1 MPARFGP
8 RRELP
13 EDDAAMND
21 TPSDAESGSE
31 GARLPE
37 FPVPAA
43 PTAPA
48 DLGSPRRPTSS
59 RGRRTLIIF
68 GGVLAAVLVLGGV
81 GLGAVMYALRGS
93 GERLSTTTPA
103 DVDFF
108 ATAYLDP
115 SAGQKL
121 NLARLLRRFPAS
133 ASSDRIDDP
142 LDSVLDG
149 VLADAG
155 LSAADIRSW
164 LGSQVAVT
172 GRLSDTGASLGVLLD
187 SDDDDAAL
195 ATLAELRSH
204 DIQGRHYAWSSVQ
217 RDGTT
222 IWLGGPETGGTP
234 VVLAVTDG
242 TVLLANSLQLAS
254 DVASTASGATASLEE
269 SAHFQRA
276 IASLP
281 EDRLALG
288 YVNVGSMMGGLGPG
302 FSSGVGSPVTG
313 GGLLGVPDVG
323 AVDALALSVEAEPEG
338 LRVDMATTLDPTK
351 LTPEMRSA
359 LESDGDAG
367 ASNQTLSWVPSDAY
381 GVIAMSGLREQI
393 EAGLAR
399 AGLDGALPL
408 DRLGLTGP
416 DGVVANLTGDAS
428 IEVSPG
434 AGRYP
439 TGALVLGTTDAG
451 GMRAILDRISGEV
464 VGAIASS
471 SAPAPAWASTTYRGV
486 EIRSLDISGDQASSV
501 RPSYAVVDG
510 VAILAAS
517 PEAIR
522 ASLDA
527 HEGESIAS
535 EGTFRAAVA
544 AIDGVDRQLLYVDV
558 DGVGRAIR
566 EALPPEERS
575 AFDLEV
581 APSLEPID
589 AFVAGTRTTTAG
601 STTRMMLLIR

>member
-1 MPARFGP
+1 
-8 RRELP
+8 
-13 EDDAAMND
+13 MND
-21 TPSDAESGSE
+21 IPSDAESGFD

-37 FPVPAA
+37 PPAPSA
-43 PTAPA
+43 PRAPA
-48 DLGSPRRPTSS
+48 DLGSPRRPNSS
-59 RGRRTLIIF
+59 RGRRTLIVL

-93 GERLSTTTPA
+93 GERLSTTTPS

-133 ASSDRIDDP
+133 ASSGGIDGR
-142 LDSVLDG
+142 LDSALDG
-149 VLADAG
+149 VLADTG

-234 VVLAVTDG
+234 VVLAITDG

-254 DVASTASGATASLEE
+254 DVASTASDATASLEE
-269 SAHFQRA
+269 SARFQRA
-276 IASLP
+276 IAALP

-288 YVNVGSMMGGLGPG
+288 YVNVRSVMGGLGTAL
-302 FSSGVGSPVTG
+302 SSGVGSPVTG

-323 AVDALALSVEAEPEG
+323 AVDALALSVGAQPEG

-367 ASNQTLSWVPSDAY
+367 ASNQTLTWVPSDAY
-381 GVIAMSGLREQI
+381 GVVAMSGLREQI

-408 DRLGLTGP
+408 DQLGLTGP
-416 DGVVANLTGDAS
+416 DGVIANLTGDAS

-439 TGALVLGTTDAG
+439 TGALVLGTTDPE
-451 GMRAILDRISGEV
+451 GMRAFLDQISGEV
-464 VGAIASS
+464 VGAFGSS
-471 SAPAPAWASTTYRGV
+471 LLAPGPTWASTTYRGV
-486 EIRSLDISGDQASSV
+486 EIRSLVMSGDEGPFV

-510 VAILAAS
+510 AAILAAS

-522 ASLDA
+522 ASIDA

-535 EGTFRAAVA
+535 EATFRAAVA
-544 AIDGVDRQLLYVDV
+544 SIDGVDRQLLYVNAG
-558 DGVGRAIR
+558 GVGQAIR

-601 STTRMMLLIR
+601 SSTRMMLLIR

>member
-1 MPARFGP
+1 
-8 RRELP
+8 
-13 EDDAAMND
+13 MND

-31 GARLPE
+31 GVRLPE
-37 FPVPAA
+37 PPAPSA
-43 PTAPA
+43 PTAPP

-59 RGRRTLIIF
+59 RGRRTLIIL

-81 GLGAVMYALRGS
+81 GLAAVMYALRGS

-121 NLARLLRRFPAS
+121 NLTRLLRRFPAL
-133 ASSDRIDDP
+133 ASSDGIDGR
-142 LDSVLDG
+142 LDSALDG
-149 VLADAG
+149 VLADTG
-155 LSAADIRSW
+155 LSSADIRSW
-164 LGSQVAVT
+164 LGSQVAVA

-187 SDDDDAAL
+187 SDDDDAAM

-204 DIQGRHYAWSSVQ
+204 DIQGQHYAWSSVQ

-222 IWLGGPETGGTP
+222 IWIGGPQTGGTP
-234 VVLAVTDG
+234 VVLAITDG
-242 TVLLANSLQLAS
+242 TVLLANSVQLAS
-254 DVASTASGATASLEE
+254 DVASTGSGATASLEE

-276 IASLP
+276 IDSLP

-288 YVNVGSMMGGLGPG
+288 YVNVRSMMGRLGPA

-323 AVDALALSVEAEPEG
+323 AVDALALSVGAEPDG

-351 LTPEMRSA
+351 LTPEMRAA
-359 LESDGDAG
+359 LEGDGGAG
-367 ASNQTLSWVPSDAY
+367 GSNQTLSWVPSDAY
-381 GVIAMSGLREQI
+381 GVVAMSGLREQI

-408 DRLGLTGP
+408 DQLGLTGP

-428 IEVSPG
+428 IEVIPG

-439 TGALVLGTTDAG
+439 TGALVLGTTDSE
-451 GMRAILDRISGEV
+451 GMRAFLDQVSGEV
-464 VGAIASS
+464 VGAFASS
-471 SAPAPAWASTTYRGV
+471 LAPGPTWASTTYRGV
-486 EIRSLDISGDQASSV
+486 EIRSLVMSGDEEPSV

-510 VAILAAS
+510 AAMLAAS

-522 ASLDA
+522 AAVDA

-544 AIDGVDRQLLYVDV
+544 AIDGVDQQLLYVN
-558 DGVGRAIR
+558 VGEVGQAIR

-575 AFDLEV
+575 RFDLEV

-601 STTRMMLLIR
+601 SSTRMMLLIR

>member
-1 MPARFGP
+1 
-8 RRELP
+8 
-13 EDDAAMND
+13 MND
-21 TPSDAESGSE
+21 TPSDAGFGPE

-37 FPVPAA
+37 PPAPSA

-48 DLGSPRRPTSS
+48 DVDSPRPPTSS
-59 RGRRTLIIF
+59 RGRRTLIIL
-68 GGVLAAVLVLGGV
+68 GGMLAAVLVLGGV
-81 GLGAVMYALRGS
+81 GLAAVMYALRGS

-121 NLARLLRRFPAS
+121 NLTRLLRRFPAS
-133 ASSDRIDDP
+133 ASSDGIDGR
-142 LDSVLDG
+142 LDTALDD
-149 VLADAG
+149 VLADTG
-155 LSAADIRSW
+155 LSAADIRPW
-164 LGSQVAVT
+164 LGSQVAVA
-172 GRLSDTGASLGVLLD
+172 GRLSDTGASLGLLLD

-234 VVLAVTDG
+234 VVAAIADG

-269 SAHFQRA
+269 SARFQRA
-276 IASLP
+276 LASLP

-288 YVNVGSMMGGLGPG
+288 YVNVRSLMDGFGPAL
-302 FSSGVGSPVTG
+302 SSGVGSPVTG

-323 AVDALALSVEAEPEG
+323 AVDALALSVGAQPEG

-351 LTPEMRSA
+351 LTPEMRSV
-359 LESDGDAG
+359 LEGDGDAG
-367 ASNQTLSWVPSDAY
+367 ASNRTLSWVPSDAY
-381 GVIAMSGLREQI
+381 GVVALSGLREQI

-399 AGLDGALPL
+399 AGLAGAFPL
-408 DRLGLTGP
+408 DELGLTGP

-428 IEVSPG
+428 IEVIPG

-439 TGALVLGTTDAG
+439 TGALVLGTTDPE
-451 GMRAILDRISGEV
+451 GMRAFLDQISGEA
-464 VGAIASS
+464 VGAFASS
-471 SAPAPAWASTTYRGV
+471 PAPGPTWASTTYRGV
-486 EIRSLDISGDQASSV
+486 EIRSLVMSGDEEPSV

-510 VAILAAS
+510 AAILAAS

-527 HEGESIAS
+527 HEGESIGS
-535 EGTFRAAVA
+535 EPTFLAAVA
-544 AIDGVDRQLLYVDV
+544 AIDGVDRQLLYVNV
-558 DGVGRAIR
+558 GGVGRAIR

-581 APSLEPID
+581 APSLEPIE

-601 STTRMMLLIR
+601 SSTRMMLLIR

>member
-1 MPARFGP
+1 
-8 RRELP
+8 
-13 EDDAAMND
+13 MND
-21 TPSDAESGSE
+21 TPSDADSGSK
-31 GARLPE
+31 GARLPD
-37 FPVPAA
+37 PPAPSA

-48 DLGSPRRPTSS
+48 DLGSPPRPTSS
-59 RGRRTLIIF
+59 RRRRTLIIL

-81 GLGAVMYALRGS
+81 GLAAVMYALRGS

-133 ASSDRIDDP
+133 ASSDGIDGR

-155 LSAADIRSW
+155 LSSADIRSW

-195 ATLAELRSH
+195 ATLAELRSR

-313 GGLLGVPDVG
+313 GGLFGVPDVG
-323 AVDALALSVEAEPEG
+323 AVDALALSVQAEPEG
-338 LRVDMATTLDPTK
+338 LRVDMATTLDATK

-367 ASNQTLSWVPSDAY
+367 FNQTLSWVPSDAF
-381 GVIAMSGLREQI
+381 GVIAMSGLRDQI

-408 DRLGLTGP
+408 DQLGLTGP

-428 IEVSPG
+428 IEVGPG

-439 TGALVLGTTDAG
+439 TGALVLGTTDPK
-451 GMRAILDRISGEV
+451 GMRAFLDQISGEV
-464 VGAIASS
+464 VGAFASS
-471 SAPAPAWASTTYRGV
+471 LAPGPTWASTTYRGV
-486 EIRSLDISGDQASSV
+486 EIRSLVMSGDEEPSV

-510 VAILAAS
+510 AAILAAS

-535 EGTFRAAVA
+535 EGSFRAAVA
-544 AIDGVDRQLLYVDV
+544 AIDGVDRQLLYVNV

-566 EALPPEERS
+566 EALPPGERS

-589 AFVAGTRTTTAG
+589 AFVAGTRTTAAG
-601 STTRMMLLIR
+601 SSTRMMLLIR